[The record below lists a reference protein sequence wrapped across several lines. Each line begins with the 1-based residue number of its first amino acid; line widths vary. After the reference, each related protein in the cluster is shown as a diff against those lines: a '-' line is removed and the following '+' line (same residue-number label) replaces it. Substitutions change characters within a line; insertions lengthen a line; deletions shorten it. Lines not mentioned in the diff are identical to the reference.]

1 MRHARLTALV
11 ASLVAAASAPAA
23 AQTVN
28 FVPGTPFNSPN
39 LTGFETTGSLMVGM
53 QVTVDFALGGV
64 QSGAWSDLGGGSC
77 GVSFGGFTL
86 TLGCG
91 TDTFGG
97 NWTLNNDTNDRVRGV
112 RLNGAPGRTLF
123 DVSGGSSTP
132 GSANG
137 LTLNSVGGT
146 YTGSVF
152 GTYANLVGVGGS
164 APVGD
169 LYEQLTIRFGDVLG
183 AGQTYIFEADTD
195 NSSFDAPP
203 PVTVPE
209 PATFALTVL
218 GLVSLGGVARR
229 RRQTA

>member
-1 MRHARLTALV
+1 MRRVRLAALA
-11 ASLVAAASAPAA
+11 ASFVAAASAPAA

-28 FVPGTPFNSPN
+28 FVPGTSFNAPN
-39 LTGFETTGSLMVGM
+39 LTGFTTTGSLMVGM
-53 QVTVDFALGGV
+53 QVAVDFAVGGL
-64 QSGAWSDLGGGSC
+64 QTGAWSNFGGGSC
-77 GVSFGGFTL
+77 GVNFGGFTL

-97 NWTLNNDTNDRVRGV
+97 NWTLNNDTNDRVRSV

-123 DVSGGSSTP
+123 DVDATSSTP
-132 GSANG
+132 GSG
-137 LTLNSVGGT
+137 SGWTLLSSGGT
-146 YTGSVF
+146 FGGSVF
-152 GTYANLVGVGGS
+152 GTYSNLVGVGGNS
-164 APVGD
+164 PVGD
-169 LYEQLTIRFGDVLG
+169 LYEQLTIRFEDALG
-183 AGQTYIFEADTD
+183 AGETYSFIADTD